1 MNAPVWSFH
10 PANLLTYVSLAAG
23 ICSVAAALQHSAAG
37 AGAFLALAALADT
50 FDGRFARLF
59 TRSSELEALGVQLD
73 SLSDAVAFG
82 AAPVAAVAILL
93 SAQAAGPW
101 TPVWW
106 LAAIGYAGCALTR
119 LACYN
124 VSHADDG
131 RALCRSA
138 DACRRPCVVVGA
150 ADGPRNRR
158 RVARRGRAR
167 CWDGGPVEDLEAG
180 RCRIDALCA
189 LANRAAGRVSGA
201 ALTRRSA

>member
-1 MNAPVWSFH
+1 MNAPVWSIH
-10 PANLLTYVSLAAG
+10 PANLLTYASLAAG

-59 TRSSELEALGVQLD
+59 TRSTELEALGVQLD

-82 AAPVAAVAILL
+82 AAPVAAVGILL

-106 LAAIGYAGCALTR
+106 LAAIGYTGCALTR

-124 VSHADDG
+124 VSHADNA
-131 RALCRSA
+131 RAF
-138 DACRRPCVVVGA
+138 VGL
-150 ADGPRNRR
+150 PT
-158 RVARRGRAR
+158 
-167 CWDGGPVEDLEAG
+167 PV
-180 RCRIDALCA
+180 
-189 LANRAAGRVSGA
+189 A
-201 ALTRRSA
+201 ALVWSSMLLVGTGIAGASVVAVVLGLGMVAPFRISRPAGTGLTLFALWPIGLLVAHVAHR

>member
-59 TRSSELEALGVQLD
+59 TRSRELQALGVELD

-82 AAPVAAVAILL
+82 AAPVAAVGILL
-93 SAQAAGPW
+93 AQSAGPW
-101 TPVWW
+101 TAVWW

-124 VSHADDG
+124 VSQAPDG
-131 RALCRSA
+131 RGF
-138 DACRRPCVVVGA
+138 VGV
-150 ADGPRNRR
+150 PT
-158 RVARRGRAR
+158 
-167 CWDGGPVEDLEAG
+167 PV
-180 RCRIDALCA
+180 
-189 LANRAAGRVSGA
+189 A
-201 ALTRRSA
+201 ALVWSSVLLTGIGITGASIVAIVLGLGMVAPLKISRPGVAGLTLFALWPIGLLVAYLAQR